1 MRLPQTGGCQCAKSR
16 YEITERPRAIYTC
29 HCSACQ
35 RLTGSA
41 YSMAVL
47 VPDDAFHL
55 TGVELRPI
63 QRTADSGRV
72 VIRYV
77 CPECGSWVCN
87 AARPDGRRVRAGTL
101 DDVSWLQPTLH
112 FWTRNKQPWVTLPK
126 GDQIFQTEP
135 INA

>member
-1 MRLPQTGGCQCAKSR
+1 MNRATAKNKHTQSKAAATVRLPQTGGCQCAKSR

-41 YSMAVL
+41 FSMAVL

-63 QRTADSGRV
+63 QRTADSG
-72 VIRYV
+72 
-77 CPECGSWVCN
+77 
-87 AARPDGRRVRAGTL
+87 
-101 DDVSWLQPTLH
+101 
-112 FWTRNKQPWVTLPK
+112 PW
-126 GDQIFQTEP
+126 
-135 INA
+135 